1 LDLPTVHVVD
11 DDAGLRDSLRLL
23 LEASG
28 LSVATYETATEFF
41 SAATDLAGGCLLT
54 DIRMPGLDGLELQEQ
69 LAARPVRLPVIVMT
83 GHGDVPLAVR
93 AMKAGAVDFLEKPFT
108 DVQLLTAVGRAL
120 EQSREARELGRLTA
134 EVSRMIAQLTPRERE
149 VLAMLIGGSSTKE
162 IASRLGTSPRTIEVH
177 RGRVFEKLRAGS
189 LPDLVRISIAAGVRP
204 VGSPIGV
211 E

>member
-1 LDLPTVHVVD
+1 MDLPTVHVVD

-41 SAATDLAGGCLLT
+41 SATTDLAGGCLLT

-93 AMKAGAVDFLEKPFT
+93 AMKAGAVDFLERPFT

>member
-1 LDLPTVHVVD
+1 MGLPTVHVVD

-28 LSVATYETATEFF
+28 LSVATYETATEFL
-41 SAATDLAGGCLLT
+41 SVAIDPAGGCLLT
-54 DIRMPGLDGLELQEQ
+54 DIRMPDLDGLELQRR
-69 LAARPVRLPVIVMT
+69 LAARPTRLPVIVMT

-108 DVQLLTAVGRAL
+108 DVQLLTAVQRAL
-120 EQSREARELGRLTA
+120 EQSRETRELGRLTA
-134 EVSRMIAQLTPRERE
+134 EAGRVLALLTPREQE
-149 VLAMLIGGSSTKE
+149 VLGMLIGGLSTKE
-162 IASRLGTSPRTIEVH
+162 IASRLSTSPRTIEVH

-204 VGSPIGV
+204 VGSPIGAG
-211 E
+211 